1 MVKIVVDA
9 MGGDNAPEEIV
20 KGALLALRERENFSV
35 LFTGDEARIRAE
47 LAKTPHDASRV
58 EVRHCTEEITND
70 DVPTHAI
77 RSKRATTC
85 PRTPSVLSAIPP
97 SSWA

>member
-47 LAKTPHDASRV
+47 LAKTPHDSSRV
-58 EVRHCTEEITND
+58 EIDRKSTRLN
-70 DVPTHAI
+70 
-77 RSKRATTC
+77 
-85 PRTPSVLSAIPP
+85 
-97 SSWA
+97 SSH